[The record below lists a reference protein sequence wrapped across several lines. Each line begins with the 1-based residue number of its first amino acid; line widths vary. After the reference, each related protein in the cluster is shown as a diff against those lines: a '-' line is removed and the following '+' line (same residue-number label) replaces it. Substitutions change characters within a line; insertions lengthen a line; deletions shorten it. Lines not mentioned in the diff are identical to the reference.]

1 MQDPLFARPLDLKT
15 KKHGNVLGVWL
26 LPIAA
31 PLKQITLQ
39 EEKWSNELPPK
50 RQKEYRVSRAYARLV
65 MSNIFGVN
73 TLEIPLFAPPGK
85 APQLEEGWGFISLSH
100 CKDALLI
107 GWSPYEI
114 GVDIENSKRKINALT
129 LGERILSVN
138 EKNVI
143 KNIDKRNFNQAILA
157 KWVEKEAAIKWQ
169 RGNLFKDLNQWESSP
184 HSDFYFHQSISK
196 KVYVKLISLRI
207 WLIAI
212 AYDNEKHPHDP
223 IICLDKVS

>member
-1 MQDPLFARPLDLKT
+1 
-15 KKHGNVLGVWL
+15 
-26 LPIAA
+26 
-31 PLKQITLQ
+31 
-39 EEKWSNELPPK
+39 
-50 RQKEYRVSRAYARLV
+50 

-169 RGNLFKDLNQWESSP
+169 RGTLYKDIKKWESNINSG
-184 HSDFYFHQSISK
+184 FYFHQSIGK
-196 KVYVKLISLRI
+196 KVYVKSIKYKSWQL
-207 WLIAI
+207 AI
-212 AYDNEKHPHDP
+212 AYNKDKHKSIP
-223 IICLDKVS
+223 IICSSC